1 VAFFRAADVTE
12 LAMELEKSGE
22 AFYRAVA
29 KKAPSPKVQALFEDL
44 AEQEVI
50 HYRIFSR
57 LFQTAQGKPFMT
69 DQEWDM
75 YQDYL
80 EGTVRSA
87 FFEGADKALSVAEQ
101 VKDEKEAL
109 HMAIRFEKETML
121 FFHDLYD
128 TVPEEEKETISQVID
143 EEKRHVRRLAGML
156 SEV

>member
-1 VAFFRAADVTE
+1 MAFMRAADATE

-29 KKAPSPKVQALFEDL
+29 RTAPSTQVQALFEDL

-50 HYRIFSR
+50 HYQIFSK

-80 EGTVRSA
+80 EATVQSA
-87 FFEGADKALSVAEQ
+87 FFEGADKALSVAEEI
-101 VKDEKEAL
+101 KDEQDAL
-109 HMAIRFEKETML
+109 RMAIGFEKETML
-121 FFHDLYD
+121 FFFDLLD
-128 TVPEEEKETISQVID
+128 VVPDAEKETVEKVIA
-143 EEKRHVRRLAGML
+143 EEKRHVRRLAGMIQK
-156 SEV
+156 

>member
-1 VAFFRAADVTE
+1 MAFMRAADVTE

-29 KKAPSPKVQALFEDL
+29 KTAPSPKVQALFEDL

-50 HYRIFSR
+50 HYRIFSK
-57 LFQTAQGKPFMT
+57 LFQSAQGKPFMT

-80 EGTVRSA
+80 EATVQSA
-87 FFEGADKALSVAEQ
+87 FFEGPDKALSVAEQ
-101 VKDEKEAL
+101 VTDEKEAL
-109 HMAIRFEKETML
+109 HMAIRFEKETVL

-128 TVPEEEKETISQVID
+128 VVPESEKETIAKVIA
-143 EEKRHVRRLAGML
+143 EEKRHIRRLASML
-156 SEV
+156 